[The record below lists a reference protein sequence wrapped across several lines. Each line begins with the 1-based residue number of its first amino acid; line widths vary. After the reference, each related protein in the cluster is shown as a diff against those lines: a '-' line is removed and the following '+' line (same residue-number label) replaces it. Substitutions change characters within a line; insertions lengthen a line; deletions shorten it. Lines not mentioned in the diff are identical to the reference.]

1 MLDVGG
7 WEGGGLVRG
16 MWVGEEVVDVGCRW
30 MGGRWVG
37 ERDVGG

>member
-16 MWVGEEVVDVGCRW
+16 MWVGEEVVDVGVLLDRW
-30 MGGRWVG
+30 EGCG
-37 ERDVGG
+37 